1 MFKNYVCRFR
11 AFLFNQSWNRI
22 FLELTDEDAGALIKA
37 VLNYAE
43 GKNLPP
49 ENSTLSAIYSV
60 LTEQMNISSRRF
72 YRKLVMNGI
81 MNPPIRAE
89 YMPVFIEARENCR
102 KNIAPKPNYIPL
114 SASEIELQPKEDST
128 KDLEEVDQVSK

>member
-11 AFLFNQSWNRI
+11 AFLFDQSWNRI
-22 FLELTDEDAGALIKA
+22 FLELADEDAGALIKA

-49 ENSTLSAIYSV
+49 ENNTLNAIYSV
-60 LTEQMNISSRRF
+60 LTERMNISSRHF
-72 YRKLVMNGI
+72 FRKLVKNGI

-89 YMPVFIEARENCR
+89 YMPMFIEARKKYR
-102 KNIAPKPNYIPL
+102 KSIAPEPNYIPL
-114 SASEIELQPKEDST
+114 SVSEETQPKEDST
-128 KDLEEVDQVSK
+128 KDLEEVDQVSR